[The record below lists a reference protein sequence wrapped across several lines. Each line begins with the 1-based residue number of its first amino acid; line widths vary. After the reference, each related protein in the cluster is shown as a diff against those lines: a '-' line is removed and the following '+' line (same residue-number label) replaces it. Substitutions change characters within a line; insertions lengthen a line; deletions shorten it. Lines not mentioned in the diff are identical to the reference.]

1 MIFPSRQK
9 LHQTVE
15 ILDEWSIQDFFNAR
29 PSPAFNHFEDWCHEI
44 STLTSLRINHG
55 LTKISVDFGDNNW
68 VIKIPFGNSTNYC
81 QLEAKM
87 YALAHKKGLGEYF
100 APCFFYGKIKDIPI
114 YLQRKVEI
122 NEELNLDACYYY
134 MRTLCESFREHDE
147 TDEDFEDRVQENL
160 DYMTDE
166 DAVKAI
172 IGETKGLLSF
182 LYDNDICDL
191 HSGNFGFLN
200 SNPVIFD
207 YSGI

>member
-29 PSPAFNHFEDWCHEI
+29 LSPAFNHFEDWCHEI

-68 VIKIPFGNSTNYC
+68 VIKIPFGNNTDYC

-87 YALAHKKGLGEYF
+87 YALAHKKGLSEYF

-122 NEELNLDACYYY
+122 NEELNRETCYYY
-134 MRTLCESFREHDE
+134 VKTLCENFREPNE
-147 TDEDFEDRVQENL
+147 TD
-160 DYMTDE
+160 
-166 DAVKAI
+166 
-172 IGETKGLLSF
+172 
-182 LYDNDICDL
+182 
-191 HSGNFGFLN
+191 
-200 SNPVIFD
+200 
-207 YSGI
+207 